1 MSLRTRR
8 GLALLASLML
18 LATACTPGAT
28 QSPAQ
33 TGGGDQSPSAPTET
47 GGASPSEGGE
57 SPSGDGGDVDYEELL
72 FSYTYEPEEGQEG
85 GRVVISDWQ
94 AANQLNPYYSNAFAN
109 TQVYAS
115 TMRSLGVVTADGH
128 WKADLAADLP
138 KFSNGGVVEDTEES
152 TCPATEENPNPEPTT
167 GFTVNLQIKPNLKWS
182 DGETLDLNDLRYTWE
197 WIMDEEQTG
206 IITLGWDLIDSFEVS
221 EDGLT
226 AEVHFCQNFAGYLG
240 TLIGSPPL
248 PEHYMSEI
256 PIANANAESYP
267 LTADIANAPVS
278 GPFKY
283 VTASANSI
291 ELERNENWKAGDHP
305 AYLDGITYQFFPDA
319 KDAMI
324 AAFLAGDVDVAT
336 NLLQG
341 DYDAIKDVD
350 PSIGQALVEPAWEY
364 EHLDMNQSGEGDGR
378 GHPALQDLEV
388 RTAIAEGIDKRA
400 LYETVFPGQPV
411 PDVDVCTNA
420 PPGTYWRLE
429 EGLEC
434 PTFDVA
440 AAQQRLEDAGYTDGD
455 GDGIREGEDGLA
467 LEFEHCTSNVP
478 ARTLSADFLANA
490 MSEIGIQLNANIV
503 DSTTVLFANWPDV
516 AADTKCN
523 LAHGNYDTS
532 EFAYVLTFDLFGNY
546 YYSYHSEQIP
556 TEENE
561 GNGYNYLRLQ
571 NEEMDEALNT
581 LQSAIR
587 PEEAVEAAYT
597 VQEVYVQEL
606 PEIVLYYR
614 ASTRGVSARL
624 HNFFKNPSTSSDM
637 WNIEDW
643 WVEGGS

>member
-1 MSLRTRR
+1 M
-8 GLALLASLML
+8 ML
-18 LATACTPGAT
+18 LAAACTPGAT
-28 QSPAQ
+28 TAPSGT
-33 TGGGDQSPSAPTET
+33 TGGTSPSTPAESPD
-47 GGASPSEGGE
+47 ASPSESGGGE
-57 SPSGDGGDVDYEELL
+57 SPSGSAGAGDFEDLL
-72 FSYTYEPEEGQEG
+72 FAYEYEPEEGTEG

-109 TQVYAS
+109 TQVYAA
-115 TMRSLGVVTADGH
+115 TMRSLAVVTADGH

-138 KFSNGGVVEDTEES
+138 KFSNDGVVPDDTES
-152 TCPATEENPNPEPTT
+152 TCPATEETPNPEPTT
-167 GFTVNLQIKPNLKWS
+167 GFTVNLQIKPDLQWS
-182 DGETLDLNDLRYTWE
+182 DGEPLDLNDLRYTWE
-197 WIMDEEQTG
+197 WVMDEEQTG
-206 IITLGWDLIDSFEVS
+206 IITLGWDLIDSFEVAD
-221 EDGLT
+221 DGLT
-226 AEVHFCQNFAGYLG
+226 AEVHFCQNFAGYFG
-240 TLIGSPPL
+240 TLLGSAIL

-256 PIANANAESYP
+256 EIAEANANSYP

-291 ELERNENWKAGDHP
+291 ELERNENWKAGDHAP
-305 AYLDGITYQFFPDA
+305 YLDGVTYQFFPDA

-364 EHLDMNQSGEGDGR
+364 EHFDMNVSGEGDGR
-378 GHPALQDLEV
+378 GHPALQDLAV
-388 RTAIAEGIDKRA
+388 RQAIAQAIDKRA

-411 PDVDVCTNA
+411 PDINVCTNA

-429 EGLEC
+429 EGIECLEY
-434 PTFDVA
+434 DVEA
-440 AAQQRLEDAGYTDGD
+440 ANAALDEAGYTLEGD
-455 GDGIREGEDGLA
+455 VRSKDGLE
-467 LEFEHCTSNVP
+467 LEFQHCTSNVP
-478 ARTLSADFLANA
+478 ARTLSADYLVNA
-490 MSEIGIQLNANIV
+490 LGEIGITLVPNIV

-556 TEENE
+556 TDENE
-561 GNGYNYLRLQ
+561 GNGYNYTRYT
-571 NEEMDEALNT
+571 NESMDEALNT
-581 LQSAIR
+581 LQDAIAA
-587 PEEAVEAAYT
+587 EDALEAAYT
-597 VQEVYVQEL
+597 VQEVYVEDI

-614 ASTRGVSARL
+614 ASTRGVSSRL
-624 HNFFKNPSTSSDM
+624 HNFYKNPSTSSDM

-643 WVEGGS
+643 WVEE